1 MVLFFINTIWINLV
15 IRYFTVKML
24 YSFNIFKRHVLII
37 GAGET
42 GIALFQAINSEQYLG
57 YKVVGFL
64 DDDSKKK
71 SGTLGDLKIL
81 GGIDEVNELENI
93 NNIEKVFIAIPSLN
107 SDKMMELYSLLHT
120 RFKEIV
126 IIPQMKVMALMNT
139 EVHHLFNYDLL
150 LLNVKNNL
158 NYKSN
163 MILKNVFDNVLT
175 LLIFPLFVV
184 VIALIAILIKTESKG
199 PVFYKHKRYAM
210 NGKELTV
217 YKFRSMYKDA
227 EKRLDLLLKKNE
239 NFKNEWDKSF
249 KIKNDPRITRVG
261 KILRKTSLD
270 ELPQIINVLKG
281 EMSLIG
287 PRPVIMDELT
297 KYYSKYSDFFEK
309 VKPGITGLWQ
319 VSGRSDTDYK
329 YRVRSDLWYVLNW
342 SSWLDIVIL
351 VKTFG
356 VVIKGKGAY

>member
-1 MVLFFINTIWINLV
+1 
-15 IRYFTVKML
+15 
-24 YSFNIFKRHVLII
+24 
-37 GAGET
+37 
-42 GIALFQAINSEQYLG
+42 
-57 YKVVGFL
+57 
-64 DDDSKKK
+64 
-71 SGTLGDLKIL
+71 
-81 GGIDEVNELENI
+81 
-93 NNIEKVFIAIPSLN
+93 
-107 SDKMMELYSLLHT
+107 
-120 RFKEIV
+120 
-126 IIPQMKVMALMNT
+126 
-139 EVHHLFNYDLL
+139 
-150 LLNVKNNL
+150 
-158 NYKSN
+158 
-163 MILKNVFDNVLT
+163 
-175 LLIFPLFVV
+175 
-184 VIALIAILIKTESKG
+184 
-199 PVFYKHKRYAM
+199 M